1 MNNEMFKYQ
10 FDELKE
16 KHRVV
21 CINVRG
27 FDAPPKK
34 LSHSRSMIS
43 LMIF

>member
-10 FDELKE
+10 LDELKE

-27 FDAPPKK
+27 FDKNTKK
-34 LSHSRSMIS
+34 KKFSRSMIS